1 MITGRMPVQRTLKI
15 WKAKLF
21 DLFCRTGYGIRSMS
35 DPAFLLRETVVGS
48 EDEFRKTLSGS
59 EKDFWATAINN

>member
-1 MITGRMPVQRTLKI
+1 
-15 WKAKLF
+15 
-21 DLFCRTGYGIRSMS
+21 MS